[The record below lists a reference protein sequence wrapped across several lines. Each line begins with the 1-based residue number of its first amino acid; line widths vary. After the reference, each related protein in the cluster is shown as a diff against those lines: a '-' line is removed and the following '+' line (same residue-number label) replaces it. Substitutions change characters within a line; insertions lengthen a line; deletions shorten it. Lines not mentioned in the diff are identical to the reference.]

1 MEQVKTFEHND
12 LAELD
17 NLVNGFL
24 EEIGNKGYDLLELY
38 YNSIWNHNQN
48 YAEYSVTTM
57 YVSRQIDAAPRR
69 ARRASPDR
77 SPRRRAAR

>member
-12 LAELD
+12 LTELD

-48 YAEYSVTTM
+48 YAEYSVTVLYNST
-57 YVSRQIDAAPRR
+57 VQQV
-69 ARRASPDR
+69 
-77 SPRRRAAR
+77 

>member
-1 MEQVKTFEHND
+1 MYKMEQVKTFVHND

-24 EEIGNKGYDLLELY
+24 EEISNKGYDLLELY

-48 YAEYSVTTM
+48 YAEYSVTVLYDST
-57 YVSRQIDAAPRR
+57 VQQA
-69 ARRASPDR
+69 
-77 SPRRRAAR
+77 

>member
-12 LAELD
+12 LTELD

-48 YAEYSVTTM
+48 YADYSVTVLYNST
-57 YVSRQIDAAPRR
+57 VQQV
-69 ARRASPDR
+69 
-77 SPRRRAAR
+77 

>member
-48 YAEYSVTTM
+48 YAEYSVTVLYDST
-57 YVSRQIDAAPRR
+57 VQQV
-69 ARRASPDR
+69 
-77 SPRRRAAR
+77 

>member
-12 LAELD
+12 LTELD

-48 YAEYSVTTM
+48 YAEYSVTVLYDST
-57 YVSRQIDAAPRR
+57 VQQV
-69 ARRASPDR
+69 
-77 SPRRRAAR
+77 

>member
-12 LAELD
+12 LTELD
-17 NLVNGFL
+17 NLVDGFL

-48 YAEYSVTTM
+48 YADYSVTVLYDST
-57 YVSRQIDAAPRR
+57 VQQV
-69 ARRASPDR
+69 
-77 SPRRRAAR
+77 

>member
-12 LAELD
+12 LTELD

-48 YAEYSVTTM
+48 YAEYTVTVLYNSSVQQ
-57 YVSRQIDAAPRR
+57 V
-69 ARRASPDR
+69 
-77 SPRRRAAR
+77 

>member
-12 LAELD
+12 LTELD

-48 YAEYSVTTM
+48 YAEYSVTVL
-57 YVSRQIDAAPRR
+57 Y
-69 ARRASPDR
+69 DR
-77 SPRRRAAR
+77 YCATGLVINFI